1 MAKFA
6 ACISVN
12 DMYMNGWNVSPS
24 QIEARILAYLSYE
37 PVEEQ
42 REAVRRLAE
51 FLTST
56 SLPGDVFVLNG
67 YAGTGKTSMIG
78 AVVNAL
84 RDKGRKSVLLAPT
97 GRAAKVFS
105 EFAGVPAYTIHK
117 RLYRLTS
124 TDPAEARFILAPNM
138 DPGAVFIVD
147 EASMISDDGDAST
160 SLLRMIGRHVFS
172 RSGCQLILVGDN
184 AQLPPVGQE
193 FSPAMDGKH
202 LIYRGFAPQI
212 VSLRHPH
219 RQALESG
226 ILNAATAVRAAMEPG
241 ASRLRINSSG
251 FADIV
256 EISGNEMEDYLT
268 SSWSRVGK
276 EQTVIITRANWRAA
290 AFNQQIRSQILY
302 SEEILDRN
310 EIVLIS
316 RNNYFWATNVKG
328 LDFIANGDM
337 PHVLWIGPEEERYGH
352 RFADV
357 ELQFAGVEEIVG
369 ATVMVDSLTSDA
381 ASITQA
387 DLKALYDK
395 VYDEAEGTPS
405 QRLKAVKNSKYFQA
419 LQMKYSYCITCH
431 KAQGG
436 QWRHVYIDLGGI
448 APEQLTS
455 DDFLRWFYTALT
467 RASERVYLVNSPLES
482 Y

>member
-1 MAKFA
+1 MEQT
-6 ACISVN
+6 
-12 DMYMNGWNVSPS
+12 WNVSPLRL
-24 QIEARILAYLSYE
+24 EKRIVAYLRYE
-37 PVEEQ
+37 PVADQ
-42 REAVRRLAE
+42 HEAIRRLAV
-51 FLTST
+51 FLTSP

-78 AVVNAL
+78 AVVKAL
-84 RDKGRKSVLLAPT
+84 MAERRKCVLLAPT
-97 GRAAKVFS
+97 GRAAKVFG

-117 RLYRLTS
+117 RLYRLSS
-124 TDPAEARFILAPNM
+124 TDPAEARFIPAPNM

-147 EASMISDDGDAST
+147 EASMISDEGSAST
-160 SLLRMIGRHVFS
+160 SLLRMIGHHVFS
-172 RSGCQLILVGDN
+172 RPGCQLILAGDN
-184 AQLPPVGQE
+184 AQLPPVGQT
-193 FSPAMDGKH
+193 FSPAMDVNHLKH
-202 LIYRGFAPQI
+202 RGFAPQ
-212 VSLRHPH
+212 VVTLRHPH

-226 ILNAATAVRAAMEPG
+226 ILNAATAVRTAMDPG
-241 ASRLRINSSG
+241 ASKLRINSSG

-268 SSWSRVGK
+268 SSWSSVGK
-276 EQTVIITRANWRAA
+276 EQTIIITRANWRAA
-290 AFNQQIRSQILY
+290 AFNQQIRGQILY
-302 SEEILDRN
+302 SEEVLDRN

-316 RNNYFWATNVKG
+316 RNNYFWAANVKG

-337 PHVLWIGPEEERYGH
+337 PRVLWIGPEEERYGH

-369 ATVMVDSLTSDA
+369 ATVMIDSLTSDA
-381 ASITQA
+381 TSISQA

-395 VYDEAEGTPS
+395 VYNETEGTPS
-405 QRLKAVKNSKYFQA
+405 QRLKAVKNDRYFQS

-448 APEQLTS
+448 DPELLVS
-455 DDFLRWFYTALT
+455 EDFLRWFYTALT